1 MVFGALWMTTAMVTV
16 PAGIA
21 QTTTQQPGESVPAAA
36 PVKSDSAPSEHKP
49 PVQHGAT
56 SQATSPAV
64 PRTKSDAEQMLAAYA
79 GQKVAAVEL
88 AGRPDLDDRWL
99 LPLIEQHAG
108 EPFDRDKV
116 QRTVAAIKATG
127 KFKDVQLNVIPDVDG
142 VRILLVLQPGLYFA
156 LYEFPGAKGFP
167 YSRLLQVANYP
178 PDGPYTS
185 HDVKTATESLV
196 KFFQQNGYF
205 LAKVTPHIEPDAA
218 RGIVNVTFETVL
230 GKHARF
236 GAVNLESATPEQ
248 TALLQAKL
256 KSKMARLRSSAIREG
271 KTYTLKTIQNATV
284 YMQNAL
290 VKQDRLGAQVQMIG
304 AEYDPATNRANIS
317 FHVVAGPLVRVE
329 VTGAHVWK
337 ATQRKLLPLYQQVG
351 VDDELVQ
358 EGRRN
363 LISHFESKGFFD
375 AAVEAN
381 VSKQGS
387 GETIQYKITKGSKH
401 KVASVSIAG
410 NKTLGD
416 KQLLPHVA
424 VEKAKY
430 FSRGLYSDKLLRS
443 SASNLEATYRAEGFS
458 DVKVTPKVEG
468 KGGNIDVT
476 FQVDEGPRDV
486 VRELKLVGNDTMP
499 IEKLLPKGLKLVA
512 GQPYSQSKANDD
524 RRDITVKYL
533 ESGYLTASFRETVA
547 TVPGEPHGLVV
558 TYEIHEGPR
567 VTTTSV
573 ITLGRLHTQ
582 QRLIDRAVRINVN
595 APLTTGDLLSAESR
609 LYAPG
614 IFDWAE
620 VSPRR
625 QITTQ
630 TEEDVL
636 VKLHEARR
644 NTLTYGFGFEVIRRG
659 GSLPSGTVA
668 VPGLPP
674 VGVPSTFTTS
684 EATFWGPRGSAQYT
698 RRNIFGLA
706 ESLSVGTLDGRL
718 LQRVTANF
726 QNPSF
731 LRTSFASNLNG
742 SFEHNS
748 ENPIY
753 SDRIELVGFQLQK
766 PLDHKKKQ
774 NLNLRYSYSWTQI
787 TNLLIPQ
794 LIPQKSDLDVRLS
807 TVSATYSHDTRDN
820 SLDAT
825 RGVYQSVETDLNPQ
839 VLGSSVSFIK
849 ILAQEANYKKLGHQV
864 VWANSLRVGFDE
876 PFAGSHVPLSQEFF
890 SGGGSTIRGFPLDGA
905 GPQRPVQL
913 TNNLTINVPEGGNQ
927 LLIVNSEF
935 RIPLPIY
942 KGLGMATFYDGG
954 NVFTNIGFHGEYT
967 NTLGGGLRYATPVGP
982 IRIDIGYNLNSPR
995 GVSATNFFVTLG
1007 QAF

>member
-1 MVFGALWMTTAMVTV
+1 MATAMATI
-16 PAGIA
+16 PAGFA
-21 QTTTQQPGESVPAAA
+21 QTTTQSPGESAPASP
-36 PVKSDSAPSEHKP
+36 PVKSDAAPSTYKP
-49 PVQHGAT
+49 PVQHG
-56 SQATSPAV
+56 STSPAV
-64 PRTKSDAEQMLAAYA
+64 PRAKSDTEQMLAAYA
-79 GQKVAAVEL
+79 GQKISSVEL
-88 AGRPDLDDRWL
+88 AGRPGLDDPDL
-99 LPLIEQHAG
+99 LPLLEQRAG

-116 QRTVAAIKATG
+116 VRTVAALKATG
-127 KFKDVQLNVIPDVDG
+127 KFDDVQLDVIPDVDG
-142 VRILLVLQPGLYFA
+142 VRILLVLQPGYYFA

-185 HDVKTATESLV
+185 HDVTVASESLN
-196 KFFQQNGYF
+196 KFLQQNGYF
-205 LAKVTPHIEPDAA
+205 LAKVTPHIEPDPAH
-218 RGIVNVTFETVL
+218 RIVNVTFDIVL

-236 GAVNLESATPEQ
+236 GSVSLEGANPEQ

-256 KSKMARLRSSAIREG
+256 KTKIARLRSSAIRQG
-271 KTYTLKTIQNATV
+271 RPYVLKTIQNATV

-290 VKQDRLGAQVQMIG
+290 VKQDHLGAQVQMVG
-304 AEYDPATNRANIS
+304 AEYNPLTNLANIS
-317 FHVVAGPLVRVE
+317 FHVVAGPLVRVQ

-351 VDDELVQ
+351 VDEELVQ

-375 AAVEAN
+375 AAVEATT
-381 VSKQGS
+381 SQQGTA
-387 GETIQYKITKGSKH
+387 ETIQYKITRGVKH
-401 KVASVSIAG
+401 KVATVSIDG
-410 NKTLGD
+410 NQTLGD
-416 KQLLPHVA
+416 PQLLSHVA
-424 VEKAKY
+424 VQKAKF

-443 SASNLEATYRAEGFS
+443 SAKNLEATYRAEGFS

-476 FQVDEGPRDV
+476 FQVNEGPRDV
-486 VRELKLVGNDTMP
+486 VRELKVVGNGTMT
-499 IEKLLPKGLKLVA
+499 LSQLVPKGLKLA
-512 GQPYSQSKANDD
+512 TGQPYSQSKADDD

-533 ESGYLTASFRETVA
+533 ESGYLTSSFRETVA
-547 TVPGEPHGLVV
+547 TVPGDSHGLIV
-558 TYEIHEGPR
+558 TYEIYEGPR
-567 VTTTSV
+567 VTTSSV

-582 QRLIDRAVRINVN
+582 QSFINRAASFKLN
-595 APLTTGDLLSAESR
+595 APLTTGDMLTAESR
-609 LYAPG
+609 LYHPG

-620 VSPRR
+620 VTPRR

-636 VKLHEARR
+636 VKLHEAHR
-644 NTLTYGFGFEVIRRG
+644 NTLIYGIGFEIINRG

-668 VPGLPP
+668 LPGLPP
-674 VGVPSTFTTS
+674 VGVSSSFVTS
-684 EATFWGPRGSAQYT
+684 EKTFWGPRGSVEYT

-706 ESLSVGTLDGRL
+706 ESLTLATLDGRL

-731 LRTSFASNLNG
+731 LRTSFASNLNA

-753 SDRIELVGFQLQK
+753 ADRIELAGFQLQK

-787 TNLLIPQ
+787 TNLIIPQ
-794 LIPQKSDLDVRLS
+794 LIPNASDLNVRLS
-807 TVSATYSHDTRDN
+807 TLSATYSHDTRDN
-820 SLDAT
+820 SLDAK
-825 RGVYQSVETDLNPQ
+825 RGVYQSVEADFNPRE
-839 VLGSSVSFIK
+839 LGSSVNFTK
-849 ILAQEANYKKLGHQV
+849 ILAQEANYRKLWGNV
-864 VWANSLRVGFDE
+864 VWANSVRVGFEE
-876 PFAGSHVPLSQEFF
+876 PFAGSQVPLSQEFF

-905 GPQRPVQL
+905 GPQRTITACGNPVAM
-913 TNNLTINVPEGGNQ
+913 TNCSNITVPEGGNQ
-927 LLIVNSEF
+927 LFIVNSEF

-942 KGLGMATFYDGG
+942 KGLGAAGFYDGG

-967 NTLGGGLRYATPVGP
+967 NTVGGGVRYATPVGP
-982 IRIDIGYNLNSPR
+982 IRFDIGYNLNAPR
-995 GVSATNFFVTLG
+995 GISATNFFVTLG